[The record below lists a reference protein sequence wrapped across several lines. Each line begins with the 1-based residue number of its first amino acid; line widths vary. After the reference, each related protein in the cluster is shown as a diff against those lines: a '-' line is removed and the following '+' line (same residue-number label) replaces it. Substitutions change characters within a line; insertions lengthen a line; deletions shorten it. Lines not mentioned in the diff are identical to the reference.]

1 MGLAAGSGFHLLHPK
16 TISTPHHTCP
26 QSQPAAPGSSLR
38 AVTIR
43 LPQSGY
49 AQHTQLSRP
58 DRRTPPRK
66 KWPPTPLSPAPRPA
80 GHHKMAAATRSP
92 AASSLHVQ
100 RPPQPAG
107 REGEAHAQRRGRRGR
122 PARRSRLEPAA
133 VPPPPPPPAAI
144 SGQGAG
150 GAEAAAPVRAGVGEG
165 GHKEAR
171 AGRVWSR
178 DKGGGERQL
187 LGFKPWCLTSSEE
200 RVPALC
206 CSHAALRSW
215 TKGEGWPQRE
225 RVVWKQNA
233 SSSLR
238 LPSASYPSASSLSLA
253 VSQFF
258 LHQPGKVAL
267 PSLPPF
273 VCCQSLSLC
282 FTAALPFSVSFPIVF

>member
-1 MGLAAGSGFHLLHPK
+1 MFHLLHPK